1 MEQSTELGANKT
13 GIDMSPVHSKKM
25 IEGSERVFTSNGDG
39 KTALNLF
46 EQHYIENA
54 DPLGSVPLPGTVKG
68 MMKSAMKTVTGHHP
82 QVFINKLGE
91 RLAYERSGVRIYEQL
106 INKCE
111 YAVDKAMIDC
121 QVPHDL
127 LYGFRGQE
135 ADPFVLVTGC
145 LKTLGADPAAQ
156 TPDADASDV
165 ASPRL

>member
-91 RLAYERSGVRIYEQL
+91 RLAYARSCVRIYQQL

-111 YAVDKAMIDC
+111 YAVVNDMSVYQFPLELLFDIRDQDAEYF
-121 QVPHDL
+121 DL
-127 LYGFRGQE
+127 LSY
-135 ADPFVLVTGC
+135 C
-145 LKTLGADPAAQ
+145 L
-156 TPDADASDV
+156 
-165 ASPRL
+165 